1 MKKLTVNLM
10 VAAATLVVASGVASA
25 QAMKA
30 EVPFRFQASG
40 AWLEPGTYTVEQLA
54 GSTSI
59 AVYRLRNAD
68 NGGTVLAV
76 SLSRLDTGGSSPG
89 LGKLVF
95 QCAGGQ
101 CALVQLWDGPRE
113 VAYQFGHPKWSKSE
127 ALSAAVI
134 AIRLEKG
141 E

>member
-10 VAAATLVVASGVASA
+10 VAAVALVLVSGVASA
-25 QAMKA
+25 QTLRA
-30 EVPFRFQASG
+30 EVPFRFQAAG
-40 AWLEPGTYTVEQLA
+40 AWLEPGTYKVERVA
-54 GSTSI
+54 GSNSI
-59 AVYRLRNAD
+59 AVYQLRNAD
-68 NGGTVLAV
+68 IAGTVLAV
-76 SLSRLDTGGSSPG
+76 SLYRLDTGRDQPG

-95 QCAGGQ
+95 ACAGGQ
-101 CALVQLWDGPRE
+101 CALVQLWDGARE

-127 ALSAAVI
+127 AMSASVI

>member
-1 MKKLTVNLM
+1 MKKLKVNLM
-10 VAAATLVVASGVASA
+10 VAAAALVVASGPASA

-30 EVPFRFQASG
+30 EVPFRFQAAS

-59 AVYRLRNAD
+59 AVYRLTNAD
-68 NGGTVLAV
+68 HGGAVLAV
-76 SLSRLDTGGSSPG
+76 SLSRLDTGRSYPG

-95 QCAGGQ
+95 QCAGGR
-101 CALVQLWDGPRE
+101 CALVQLWDGARE

-127 ALSAAVI
+127 AISAAVI

>member
-1 MKKLTVNLM
+1 
-10 VAAATLVVASGVASA
+10 
-25 QAMKA
+25 MKA
-30 EVPFRFQASG
+30 EVPFRFQAAG
-40 AWLEPGTYTVEQLA
+40 AWLEPGTYRIEQLA

-68 NGGTVLAV
+68 NGGAALAV
-76 SLSRLDTGGSSPG
+76 SLSRLDTGRSYPG

-95 QCAGGQ
+95 ECAGSQ
-101 CALVQLWDGPRE
+101 CALIQLWDGARE
-113 VAYQFGHPKWSKSE
+113 VAYQFSHPKWSKGE
-127 ALSAAVI
+127 AMSAAVI